1 MGPGGAGGRRQVA
14 GGRWQV
20 EGGPPPELR
29 SWSLV
34 SGLAGCV
41 LAAVLAAGCW
51 LLLAAGCCWLLAAA
65 GCWLL
70 LAAGCCWLLAAAGCW
85 PLALFV
91 GAKPAC

>member
-51 LLLAAGCCWLLAAA
+51 LLLAAGCCWLLAA
-65 GCWLL
+65 GFIC
-70 LAAGCCWLLAAAGCW
+70 GR
-85 PLALFV
+85 
-91 GAKPAC
+91 